1 MKNGFGTTSETRVRF
16 GSDSHRFGSRF
27 GSQKW
32 SKNQKKMSGKQHR
45 KKDGKKSQNEKN
57 SSQSHLKVLSSF
69 LGPAVSRRPAEGGG
83 EVNSH
88 PRSGTFTVEHCL
100 RRCATSVRSAAD
112 CNRSA
117 RSPYPKRSRRFC
129 PKVAGQLRTPPS
141 RASTLKCKQRRLIM
155 GKCFRGHRIKARRMV
170 EFS

>member
-1 MKNGFGTTSETRVRF
+1 MILIDLGAVLGLK
-16 GSDSHRFGSRF
+16 
-27 GSQKW
+27 
-32 SKNQKKMSGKQHR
+32 SGAKIR
-45 KKDGKKSQNEKN
+45 KKCPENNIEKRTAKSRKMRKT
-57 SSQSHLKVLSSF
+57 HLKVISKYSQVF
-69 LGPAVSRRPAEGGG
+69 LVRRCRGGQLRGG